1 MVRAWPCPGQ
11 AGFQQPLAKHGFWSH
26 RSVRRDGPVTQSAAA
41 LETQG
46 TAMALDLLEIP
57 PPHRE
62 GPHPALSLILG
73 FGVIVVGAT
82 LIHIV
87 FNVLV

>member
-1 MVRAWPCPGQ
+1 M
-11 AGFQQPLAKHGFWSH
+11 PLGRKAYRSH
-26 RSVRRDGPVTQSAAA
+26 RPFRRDGPVTQSAAA

-46 TAMALDLLEIP
+46 TAMALDLPENP